1 MIILLLYT
9 LINLLR
15 IKNVLL
21 MKKTLLPTFIFFS
34 IITYLTAQKVRIAG
48 SDTMLPLS
56 QMEAYEFMQR
66 NIDASLIIT
75 GGGSAIGIASLLDNR
90 AEIAQSAREL
100 TKSERNS
107 FKKMGKTIIETTIA
121 WDALAIIVH
130 PSNPVTG
137 LTHEQL
143 REIFSG
149 QIDNWK
155 QVGGEDMPISIY
167 SRELNSGTHDFFQ
180 SHVLDG
186 KDFTASA
193 LILPAT
199 GAIVQSVSQQ
209 KNAIGYIGLGY
220 LEKTIKPLLISYDGG
235 KNYYKPCSENV
246 KNKLYPISR
255 PLFYYYYSEIENTV
269 NPFINFVMS
278 ITGQRIV
285 EKAGYVPV
293 K

>member
-1 MIILLLYT
+1 
-9 LINLLR
+9 
-15 IKNVLL
+15 
-21 MKKTLLPTFIFFS
+21 MKKTLLPTFLFLS

-75 GGGSAIGIASLLDNR
+75 GGGSAIGIASLLENR
-90 AEIAQSAREL
+90 AEVAQSAREL

-107 FKKMGKTIIETTIA
+107 FKKKGKTIIETTIA

-130 PSNPVTG
+130 PSNPVAR

-149 QIDNWK
+149 QITNWK

-186 KDFTASA
+186 KDFATSA
-193 LILPAT
+193 LIMPAT

-209 KNAIGYIGLGY
+209 KNAIGYIVLGY

-235 KNYYKPCSENV
+235 KNYYKPCSDNV

-255 PLFYYYYSEIENTV
+255 PLFYYYYAENENTV
-269 NPFINFVMS
+269 NPFINFVIS